1 MSKPSVYSYL
11 PLYHTAPK
19 SSIPFPR
26 NLPSKITV
34 IINRNPLLN
43 LCDKEN
49 HHEQTVNFSEN
60 YEQNLKN
67 SGSKVKGVFH
77 GRSDRAEI

>member
-26 NLPSKITV
+26 NLPSEITV
-34 IINRNPLLN
+34 IINRNPVLK
-43 LCDKEN
+43 LCKREN
-49 HHEQTVNFSEN
+49 RHEQNVNFSEN
-60 YEQNLKN
+60 HEHFLKN
-67 SGSKVKGVFH
+67 VGSKVEGYFH
-77 GRSDRAEI
+77 GRSGGVKI